1 MTKNIKNFRYVAVVA
16 VLTGVLYACGTAP
29 SEPVEPI
36 SVNVNPQIPSRP
48 EIQIASIA
56 DASPE
61 DGKAMLEKGKTAIA
75 GSDCFA
81 CHQEKDK
88 LVGPSYA
95 EVAKKYKESDIPYL
109 IKKIIDGGS
118 GVWGEIPMAPH
129 SGLHVSDAEAMVRY
143 ILSIN

>member
-1 MTKNIKNFRYVAVVA
+1 MTRNIKNFRYVVVA
-16 VLTGVLYACGTAP
+16 SALCGIFYACGTAP
-29 SEPVEPI
+29 AEPVKPI

-48 EIQIASIA
+48 EIQITSSV

-61 DGKAMLEKGKTAIA
+61 DSKALIEKGKTAIA

-95 EVAKKYKESDIPYL
+95 DVAKKYTESDIPYL
-109 IKKIIDGGS
+109 IKKIIDGGA

-143 ILSIN
+143 ILSVN

>member
-1 MTKNIKNFRYVAVVA
+1 MTMNIAKFRYVAVLA
-16 VLTGVLYACGTAP
+16 VFSGVFYACGSAP
-29 SEPVEPI
+29 AEPSEPI

-48 EIQIASIA
+48 EIKIAASA

-61 DGKAMLEKGKTAIA
+61 DSKAMVEKGKTLIA

-81 CHQEKDK
+81 CHQEKEK

-95 EVAKKYKESDIPYL
+95 DVAKKYTESDIPYL

-118 GVWGEIPMAPH
+118 GAWGEIPMAPH
-129 SGLHVSDAEAMVRY
+129 GGLHVSDAEAMVRY
-143 ILSIN
+143 ILSVK